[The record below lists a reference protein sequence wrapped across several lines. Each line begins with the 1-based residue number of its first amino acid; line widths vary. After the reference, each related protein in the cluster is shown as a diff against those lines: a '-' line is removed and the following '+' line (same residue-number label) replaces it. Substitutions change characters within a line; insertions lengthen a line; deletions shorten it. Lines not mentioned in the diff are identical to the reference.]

1 MAEVYVEE
9 PEVVDSCDDSD
20 DDSEYDADME
30 VESDKESEEAAEVD
44 VAQRK
49 ATAAQCD
56 QTNASGLK
64 GKSVMEGD
72 EDDRMLVVYYPESA
86 PLASLAPSESE
97 SDSDYIPGDVCPSD
111 DDEEAAEIEKHYK
124 EVKKKKIKTGQ
135 LEDLDAVFFEQD
147 RSKPSMQAAADEG
160 NGTPYAESE
169 DDQSVEE
176 LGSDGE
182 VKIRQDKHPRY
193 KKKDGIPTFELGMKF
208 NCKNQFKKAITKYAL
223 AEKKVINFI
232 KDDQKRVRG
241 KCDWDTCPWVCLLSK
256 NSRSDSWQIVTY
268 ESLHSCPPRRDN
280 KMVTATR
287 IAQKYWKFI
296 AANPS

>member
-1 MAEVYVEE
+1 MDVLDTLVVRFHIKGEFVTEGREKKYV
-9 PEVVDSCDDSD
+9 DD
-20 DDSEYDADME
+20 DDSESDADME
-30 VESDKESEEAAEVD
+30 VESDKESEEAVEVD
-44 VAQRK
+44 VAQCK

-124 EVKKKKIKTGQ
+124 EVKKKIKTGQ

-147 RSKPSMQAAADEG
+147 RSKPI
-160 NGTPYAESE
+160 
-169 DDQSVEE
+169 EE

-182 VKIRQDKHPRY
+182 VRIRQDKHPRY
-193 KKKDGIPTFELGMKF
+193 KKKDGVPTFELGMKF

-241 KCDWDTCPWVCLLSK
+241 KCDWDTCQWVCLLSK

-268 ESLHSCPPRRDN
+268 ESLHACPPRRDN